1 MSNKNL
7 VSAPQPVYGKILDTM
22 IDSVNDVVK
31 VTEDAT
37 PILAARTAH
46 EFLCIWGMRDPE
58 DDIKY
63 NFDDHY
69 KVYFQ
74 AEGFPRM
81 VAEFWA
87 PWIGGVS
94 WKIEETV

>member
-1 MSNKNL
+1 
-7 VSAPQPVYGKILDTM
+7 M
-22 IDSVNDVVK
+22 IDSVNDAVK
-31 VTEDAT
+31 VSDAAT
-37 PILAARTAH
+37 PILAARAAH
-46 EFLCIWGMRDPE
+46 EYLSHHGMRDIE

-74 AEGFPRM
+74 AEGFPKM

-94 WKIEETV
+94 WKIEEAL